1 MVAVPS
7 YSESFG
13 LVAVEAQACG
23 TPVIATNVGGLKTVV
38 ADNLSG
44 LLVNGHDARTW
55 AEALT
60 QIALNEDLAKK
71 FEIGARQHAS
81 KFSWDKT
88 VEGLIQ
94 VYEKALSTPIKTIRN
109 LKVI

>member
-1 MVAVPS
+1 M
-7 YSESFG
+7 
-13 LVAVEAQACG
+13 
-23 TPVIATNVGGLKTVV
+23 KTVV

-55 AEALT
+55 AEALS
-60 QIALNEDLAKK
+60 QIALNEELANRLQ
-71 FEIGARQHAS
+71 IGARQHAS

-88 VEGLIQ
+88 VDGLVA
-94 VYEKALSTPIKTIRN
+94 VYEKAISTPTKTIRN

>member
-1 MVAVPS
+1 
-7 YSESFG
+7 
-13 LVAVEAQACG
+13 
-23 TPVIATNVGGLKTVV
+23 V

-44 LLVNGHDARTW
+44 LLVNGHDPRTW
-55 AEALT
+55 AEALA
-60 QIALNEDLAKK
+60 QISLNEKLSN
-71 FEIGARQHAS
+71 ELSSGARQHAS

-88 VEGLIQ
+88 VAGLIE